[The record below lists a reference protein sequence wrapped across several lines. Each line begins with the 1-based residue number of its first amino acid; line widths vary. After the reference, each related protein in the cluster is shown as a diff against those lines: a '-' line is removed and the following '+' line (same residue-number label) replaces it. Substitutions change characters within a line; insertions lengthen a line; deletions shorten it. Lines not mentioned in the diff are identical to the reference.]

1 MAGADRKRAEARGR
15 RAETFASFVL
25 RLKGY
30 SVLAVRQKTRSGE
43 IDLVCRKRGVMV
55 LVEVKLR
62 PDIEAG
68 RSAVPDASWVRIAR
82 AADLW
87 LGGRGPDYYNAGRRY
102 DLFIVTPGFRFC
114 HIPDAWRPDYPLTPG

>member
-1 MAGADRKRAEARGR
+1 MAGANRKRAEARGR
-15 RAETFASFVL
+15 RAETFAALIL

-30 SVLAVRQKTRSGE
+30 CVLASRQKTRSGE
-43 IDLVCRKRGVMV
+43 IDLVCRKKGVMV
-55 LVEVKLR
+55 MVEVKLR

-68 RSAVPDASWVRIAR
+68 RSAVPDSSWIRIAR

-87 LGGRGPDYYNAGRRY
+87 LGGRGEAYFNADRRY
-102 DLFIVTPGFRFC
+102 DLFIVTPGFHFC

>member
-1 MAGADRKRAEARGR
+1 MAGADRKLAEARGR
-15 RAETFASFVL
+15 RAETFASFIL

-30 SVLAVRQKTRSGE
+30 SVLAVRQKTLSGE

-68 RSAVPDASWVRIAR
+68 RSAVPDAGWVRIAR

-87 LGGRGPDYYNAGRRY
+87 LGGRGSDFYNADRRY